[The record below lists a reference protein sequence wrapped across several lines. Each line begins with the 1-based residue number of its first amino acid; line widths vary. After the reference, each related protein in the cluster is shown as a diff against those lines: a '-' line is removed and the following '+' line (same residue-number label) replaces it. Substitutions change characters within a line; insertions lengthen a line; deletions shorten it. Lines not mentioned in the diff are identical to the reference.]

1 MKFNDNI
8 YYYLP
13 MKKFVPGGHSSTVF
27 IVKDENLSKK
37 KGENSNINQYM
48 IEIGVSAGRWGKKN
62 IKKMESDGI
71 DIRNTKAIFGT
82 HAHQDHITGIK
93 FYLNAIDNHGN
104 VPGSFN
110 TPVYFIDE
118 WKKVMEDPDY
128 ADQYF
133 FEQMGIKGEWKKD
146 LWGSQPIIGLL
157 FRLLWGKR
165 SFLNNVVGVK
175 EGDKFPLGDDS
186 SLEVIFT
193 PGHAPEHTSYLLNG
207 ADGRNVL
214 FSGDLISFKE
224 NTEGEIFSIASLN
237 NPASLYEAEL
247 ETLKKLM
254 GRDIDV
260 LFTSHYGF
268 FEGKALIRSYL
279 ESALIRVIKLK
290 DTILDELSRESLT
303 IKELTKRTIT
313 EKWLSGYAARTSS
326 IYTVLKHL
334 MENNEVEGDT
344 KTRLFKLKN
353 NNG

>member
-27 IVKDENLSKK
+27 IVKDENS
-37 KGENSNINQYM
+37 SNNQYM
-48 IEIGVSAGRWGKKN
+48 VEIGVSAGNWGKK
-62 IKKMESDGI
+62 IIRKMAMDGI
-71 DIRNTKAIFGT
+71 DIKNTKAIFGT
-82 HAHQDHITGIK
+82 HAHQDHITGLE
-93 FYLNAIDNHGN
+93 FYLNAIYNSSNSNYTVGN
-104 VPGSFN
+104 SHSI
-110 TPVYFIDE
+110 PVYFIDE
-118 WKKVMEDPDY
+118 WKRVLEDPDY
-128 ADQYF
+128 ADKYF
-133 FEQMGIKGEWKKD
+133 FEQMGVNGAWRKD

-175 EGDKFPLGDDS
+175 EGDKFQLGDNS
-186 SLEVIFT
+186 SLELIFT

-207 ADGRNVL
+207 ADGRTVL
-214 FSGDLISFKE
+214 FSGDLVSFKE
-224 NTEGEIFSIASLN
+224 NAKGEIFSIASLN

-254 GRDIDV
+254 EREIDV

-268 FEGKALIRSYL
+268 FEGKDLIRSYL
-279 ESALIRVIKLK
+279 ESALIRVIELK
-290 DTILDELSRESLT
+290 DTILEELSTNSLT

-326 IYTVLKHL
+326 VYTILKYL
-334 MENNEVEGDT
+334 MENGKVEGDT
-344 KTRLFKLKN
+344 ETRLFTVKN
-353 NNG
+353 KNE

>member
-13 MKKFVPGGHSSTVF
+13 MKKFVPGGHSSTIF
-27 IVKDENLSKK
+27 IVKDENS
-37 KGENSNINQYM
+37 SNNQYM
-48 IEIGVSAGRWGKKN
+48 VEIGVSAGNWGKKN

-71 DIRNTKAIFGT
+71 DIKNTKAIFGT
-82 HAHQDHITGIK
+82 HAHQDHITGIE
-93 FYLNAIDNHGN
+93 FYLNAIGNHK
-104 VPGSFN
+104 SI
-110 TPVYFIDE
+110 PVYFIDE

-133 FEQMGIKGEWKKD
+133 FEQMGIKGEWRKD

-175 EGDKFPLGDDS
+175 EGDKFPLGDNS

-207 ADGRNVL
+207 ADGKNVL

-224 NTEGEIFSIASLN
+224 NSDGKIFSIASLN

-268 FEGKALIRSYL
+268 FEGKDLIRSYL
-279 ESALIRVIKLK
+279 DSALNRVVKLK
-290 DTILDELSRESLT
+290 DTILDELSKESLS

-334 MENNEVEGDT
+334 MKNNKVEGDT

>member
-8 YYYLP
+8 YFYLP
-13 MKKFVPGGHSSTVF
+13 VKKFIPGGHSSTVF
-27 IVKDENLSKK
+27 IVKDENS
-37 KGENSNINQYM
+37 SNNQYM
-48 IEIGVSAGRWGKKN
+48 VEIGVSAGNRGKKN
-62 IKKMESDGI
+62 IKKMELDGI
-71 DIRNTKAIFGT
+71 DIKNTKAIFGT

-93 FYLNAIDNHGN
+93 FYLNAISNHN
-104 VPGSFN
+104 SI
-110 TPVYFIDE
+110 PVYFIDE

-133 FEQMGIKGEWKKD
+133 FEQMGINGEWRKD
-146 LWGSQPIIGLL
+146 LWGSQPIISLL

-175 EGDKFPLGDDS
+175 EGDKFPLGDNS

-237 NPASLYEAEL
+237 NPASLYDAEI

-268 FEGKALIRSYL
+268 FEGKDLIRSYL
-279 ESALIRVIKLK
+279 ESALNRVIKLK
-290 DTILDELSRESLT
+290 DTILDELSRESLS

-334 MENNEVEGDT
+334 MDNNKVEGDT

-353 NNG
+353 NNE